1 LRGRLNYKYF
11 NDTKRRFFVDNSF
24 NYNLCP
30 KDVRSNSILEKY
42 NQTIKAYL
50 SNKRECNWVL
60 FMHFIQ
66 TEIKN
71 IITKLGKNENKNIL
85 YEAKF
90 SKFNKEK
97 FINNENKINISNMN
111 KSSLQNKFKVK
122 IGINWLRNKAEN
134 CRYISFVT
142 LYYFTFLSF
151 VNNEND
157 KDLDLLKQLNKLI
170 INLSQDVN
178 DNNLNLIIEFFQSNK
193 FDIDNQ
199 LLDVIKKTKDTQK
212 KFFNKS
218 F

>member
-1 LRGRLNYKYF
+1 MLGVTQFEKNIIKKLKIILA
-11 NDTKRRFFVDNSF
+11 TKGNV
-24 NYNLCP
+24 
-30 KDVRSNSILEKY
+30 
-42 NQTIKAYL
+42 
-50 SNKRECNWVL
+50 
-60 FMHFIQ
+60 FIQ